1 MHRHFFLSAHK
12 TQIFKYAYIK
22 NLPYVQVQL
31 LVHQFVL
38 IVPCPVAELHWAK
51 PGQSSDTSLYSLN
64 DIDEVPS
71 EVFPI
76 N

>member
-1 MHRHFFLSAHK
+1 MHRHFFLSAHM

-38 IVPCPVAELHWAK
+38 IVPCPVAELH
-51 PGQSSDTSLYSLN
+51 
-64 DIDEVPS
+64 
-71 EVFPI
+71 
-76 N
+76 